1 MANTLYDA
9 LFKPHEA
16 SEATFLRLKDGSTV
30 SYAGFLALS
39 ARFAHAMAEA
49 GITPGDRVALQ
60 AGLPPELN
68 MLMPPAAL
76 EAMAQHPTPTAH
88 D

>member
-60 AGLPPELN
+60 AR
-68 MLMPPAAL
+68 
-76 EAMAQHPTPTAH
+76 
-88 D
+88 